1 MKKKNF
7 IDLKMGDPIY
17 CLSMEDS
24 EFKEFNG
31 KCLKRLI
38 FDNAI
43 RTTDMYSMSIRT
55 KGGTY
60 FSVSPTSDVYLSILN
75 QNDEVN
81 LSFDIYATNIESA
94 VDKAREVIAERMG
107 ILSLIK
113 KRLNESE
120 TGLLLAEA
128 ALDVVEEE
136 EEEQSLEEFA
146 SMALG

>member
-1 MKKKNF
+1 MGKKF

-17 CLSMEDS
+17 WLSMEES

-31 KCLKRLI
+31 SCVKRLT

-60 FSVSPTSDVYLSILN
+60 LSVSPTSDVYLSMTN
-75 QNDEVN
+75 YNDEIN
-81 LSFDIYATNIESA
+81 LSFNIYATNIEAA
-94 VDKAREVIAERMG
+94 VEKAREVIHKRMG
-107 ILSLIK
+107 TLSLIK
-113 KRLNESE
+113 KRANESE
-120 TGLLLAEA
+120 TGLLLAQA

-136 EEEQSLEEFA
+136 QEEVSLEEFA

>member
-1 MKKKNF
+1 MAKKF

-17 CLSMEDS
+17 WLSMEES

-31 KCLKRLI
+31 SCVKRLT

-60 FSVSPTSDVYLSILN
+60 LSVSPTSDVYLSMTN
-75 QNDEVN
+75 YNDEIN
-81 LSFDIYATNIESA
+81 LSFNIYATNIEAA
-94 VDKAREVIAERMG
+94 VEKAREVIHKRMG
-107 ILSLIK
+107 TLSLIK
-113 KRLNESE
+113 KRANESE
-120 TGLLLAEA
+120 TGLLLAQA

-136 EEEQSLEEFA
+136 QEEVSLEEFA

>member
-1 MKKKNF
+1 MGKKF
-7 IDLKMGDPIY
+7 IDLKMGDTIY
-17 CLSMEDS
+17 WLSMEES

-31 KCLKRLI
+31 SCVKRLT

-60 FSVSPTSDVYLSILN
+60 FSVSPTSDVYLSMTSY
-75 QNDEVN
+75 NDEIN
-81 LSFDIYATNIESA
+81 LSFDIYATSIEAA
-94 VDKAREVIAERMG
+94 VEKAREVIHERMD

-113 KRLNESE
+113 KRANESE
-120 TGLLLAEA
+120 TGLLLAQA

-136 EEEQSLEEFA
+136 QEEVSLEEFA

>member
-1 MKKKNF
+1 MGKKF
-7 IDLKMGDPIY
+7 IDLKMGDTIY
-17 CLSMEDS
+17 WMSMEES

-31 KCLKRLI
+31 SCIKRLE

-43 RTTDMYSMSIRT
+43 RTADMYSMSIRT

-60 FSVSPTSDVYLSILN
+60 LSVSPTSDVYLSMAN
-75 QNDEVN
+75 YNDEIN
-81 LSFDIYATNIESA
+81 LSFDIYTTSIEAA
-94 VDKAREVIAERMG
+94 VEKAREIIHERMG

-113 KRLNESE
+113 KRANESE
-120 TGLLLAEA
+120 TGLLLAQA

-136 EEEQSLEEFA
+136 QDEVSLEEFA

>member
-1 MKKKNF
+1 MGKKF
-7 IDLKMGDPIY
+7 IDLKMGDTIY
-17 CLSMEDS
+17 WLSMEES

-31 KCLKRLI
+31 SCVKRLT

-60 FSVSPTSDVYLSILN
+60 FSVSPTSDVYLSMEN
-75 QNDEVN
+75 YNDEIN
-81 LSFDIYATNIESA
+81 LSFDIYATNIEA
-94 VDKAREVIAERMG
+94 AMEKAREVIHKRMG
-107 ILSLIK
+107 TLSLIK
-113 KRLNESE
+113 KRANESE
-120 TGLLLAEA
+120 TGLLLAQA

-136 EEEQSLEEFA
+136 QEEVSLEEFA

>member
-1 MKKKNF
+1 MAKKF

-17 CLSMEDS
+17 WLSMEDS

-31 KCLKRLI
+31 KSLKKLV

-55 KGGTY
+55 KGGTF
-60 FSVSPTSDVYLSILN
+60 FSVSPTADVYLSMAN
-75 QNDEVN
+75 YNDEVN
-81 LSFDIYATNIESA
+81 LSFDIYATTVEAA
-94 VDKAREVIAERMG
+94 VEKAREVIYERMG
-107 ILSLIK
+107 TLSLIK
-113 KRLNESE
+113 KRVNESE

-128 ALDVVEEE
+128 SLDVIEEE
-136 EEEQSLEEFA
+136 EDEMSLEEFA

>member
-1 MKKKNF
+1 MAKKF

-17 CLSMEDS
+17 WLSMEDS
-24 EFKEFNG
+24 EFKESNG
-31 KCLKRLI
+31 KSLKKLV

-55 KGGTY
+55 KGGTF
-60 FSVSPTSDVYLSILN
+60 FSVSPTSDVYLSMAN
-75 QNDEVN
+75 YNDEVN
-81 LSFDIYATNIESA
+81 LSFDIYATTVEAA
-94 VDKAREVIAERMG
+94 VEKAREVIHERMG

-113 KRLNESE
+113 KRVNESE

-128 ALDVVEEE
+128 SLDVIEEE
-136 EEEQSLEEFA
+136 EDEMSLEEFA

>member
-1 MKKKNF
+1 MGKKF
-7 IDLKMGDPIY
+7 IDLKMGDTIY
-17 CLSMEDS
+17 WLSMEES
-24 EFKEFNG
+24 EFKEFSG
-31 KCLKRLI
+31 SCVKRLT

-60 FSVSPTSDVYLSILN
+60 LNVSPTSDVYLSMASY
-75 QNDEVN
+75 NDEIN
-81 LSFDIYATNIESA
+81 LSFDIYATNIEAA
-94 VDKAREVIAERMG
+94 VEKAREVIHERMG

-113 KRLNESE
+113 KRANESE
-120 TGLLLAEA
+120 TGLLLAQA

-136 EEEQSLEEFA
+136 QEEVSLEEFA